1 LATGPI
7 NEILEKS
14 ISKKYP
20 DNTSYTSISVDHV
33 QKLSKHAGLSGHE
46 IEITALEQ
54 GVVPERYARNM
65 KFFSLE
71 QQAALLKSRVSV
83 VGLGG
88 LGGAVTEILGRAGI
102 GNLNLIDG
110 DRFEDSN
117 LNRQFLSTCDR
128 INTPKVQAAVER
140 IHDINPSIRVKVHFE
155 FLDRHNASQ
164 LLENSDVTVD
174 CLDNIHARFVLENTC
189 RQIGSPLV
197 SAAVAGA
204 AGHVTTIFPE
214 DPGLQMI
221 YGDPDKAPF
230 KGAETTLGTV
240 PYAVTVLAAL
250 QSAEVIKIIQKK
262 NELLRNKLLIV
273 DLEAGI
279 FDVMGLM

>member
-1 LATGPI
+1 MATGPI